1 MYSHTQFGWITMTA
15 LVAALVVIGAAA
27 TKLGPE
33 SPGKVSVLI
42 AMALFALA
50 IPLLGW
56 LTVTVDDEMITAR
69 FGVGL
74 VRKKIKIKDIQNAA
88 QVRNTWYYGWG
99 IRMGPNGWMFNV
111 SGLDAVE
118 IELKSGGKFRIG
130 TDEPEELVRTIR
142 QRLETGR

>member
-1 MYSHTQFGWITMTA
+1 MYAHTQFGWITVVA

-27 TKLGPE
+27 TELGPE

-56 LTVTVDDEMITAR
+56 LTVTVDEVRVTAR

-88 QVRNTWYYGWG
+88 RVRNKWYYGWG
-99 IRMGPNGWMFNV
+99 IRMGPSGWMFNV

-118 IELKSGGKFRIG
+118 IELKNGGKFRIG
-130 TDEPEELVRTIR
+130 TDEPEELTRTIK
-142 QRLETGR
+142 QKIEVEK